1 MACKGTGKD
10 NRRTELPPKY
20 RENGLDL
27 SEEGRSQSKLY
38 IKICNYDILA
48 LYIFRVVYN
57 SLYRRK

>member
-1 MACKGTGKD
+1 MACKGKD

-27 SEEGRSQSKLY
+27 SEKGRSQSKLY
-38 IKICNYDILA
+38 INIICNYDILA